1 MDHDL
6 PLEKEADVCALELV
20 SRLLQILA
28 IRALAELA
36 HDASQIKNPL
46 SRAFR
51 QYKYLLFVDLLL
63 IYRLFHRFI
72 KRTFQFGHF
81 PRFP

>member
-1 MDHDL
+1 MRFGISI
-6 PLEKEADVCALELV
+6 PAFADF
-20 SRLLQILA
+20 SNP
-28 IRALAELA
+28 RALAELV
-36 HDASQIKNPL
+36 HDAPQIKNPL

-81 PRFP
+81 PRFPQPTHSI